1 MGSIMDF
8 FKQQPEVDLSSVK
21 KDLKKQ
27 EDWLKQLHSYSRDL
41 HRYTSSI
48 SESHIKHKKEIIEQI
63 NNISKWIEYL
73 NTNHISLK
81 QEINE
86 LKHSLRKS
94 LRQDF
99 EIYNRTIEEYISLK
113 VAEIEK
119 NRAELKGEILGEI
132 EKSILKNIEK
142 VKPLLENN
150 EINVQKNNAELTN
163 PEKDLLSLLFN
174 ESKPLT
180 YDQIARKLNKSVNS
194 IRVYMNTLK
203 LKKPIIDEFT
213 TPSGS
218 KVFSIKNSE
227 MVKTLFNLR

>member
-1 MGSIMDF
+1 MDF